1 MNRCT
6 RVAALIVGTMLFGGQ
21 IRAEPAQEGYSAA
34 ALYNLAN
41 SFARAGRP
49 GMAVLNYERAGLLA
63 PNDPDI
69 EANLRLVRE
78 STHQPV
84 RSRNW
89 FERIA
94 TMASPEATAWLGIIG
109 ILTAGASLLT
119 GVLSVR
125 FRWLR
130 RMGTVA
136 GIGLVGLNVCN
147 AVVLWPTLHAGVI
160 ISAQADVRV
169 SPVPMGDSLFVLPE
183 AETVMIKAEH
193 EGFVLIETRTGRTGW
208 VSRASLASVVSR

>member
-1 MNRCT
+1 MNRCV
-6 RVAALIVGTMLFGGQ
+6 RLAALILGTMLLGGQ

-34 ALYNLAN
+34 GLYNLAN
-41 SFARAGRP
+41 AFARAGKP

-84 RSRNW
+84 KSRNW

-94 TMASPEATAWLGIIG
+94 TMASPQATAWLGVIG
-109 ILTAGASLLT
+109 VLIVGAGWLT

-125 FRWLR
+125 YRWIR

-136 GIGLVGLNVCN
+136 GIGLVGLTFCN

-160 ISAQADVRV
+160 ISAQAPVRV

-183 AETVMIKAEH
+183 AETVAIKAEH
-193 EGFVLIETRTGRTGW
+193 EGFVLIETRAGRTGW
-208 VSRASLASVVSR
+208 VSRANLASVISR